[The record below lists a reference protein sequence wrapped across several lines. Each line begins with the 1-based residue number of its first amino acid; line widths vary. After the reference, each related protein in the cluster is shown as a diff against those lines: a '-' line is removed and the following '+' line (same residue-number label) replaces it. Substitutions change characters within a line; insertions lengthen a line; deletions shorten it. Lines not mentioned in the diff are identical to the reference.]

1 MVPLGLSFGSPIM
14 QVVVSVTSRLKV
26 SSSRRCVPGVD
37 IDDDIAPSDVLEG
50 DFAPSDDFEGDADL
64 NLSKLDDG
72 ESSGDDVKRV
82 VVVLV
87 VCCCCGFNGDLS
99 RLLVSIVMLQL
110 FFSFKGLRMGT
121 VGSPREQ

>member
-1 MVPLGLSFGSPIM
+1 MPLGLSFGSPIM

-37 IDDDIAPSDVLEG
+37 IDDDIAPSDVFEG
-50 DFAPSDDFEGDADL
+50 DFAPSDDFDGDADL
-64 NLSKLDDG
+64 NLSKLDG

-87 VCCCCGFNGDLS
+87 VCCCCGFKGDLS
-99 RLLVSIVMLQL
+99 RLLESFVMLQL
-110 FFSFKGLRMGT
+110 FFSFRGLRMGT

>member
-1 MVPLGLSFGSPIM
+1 MPLGLSFGSPIM

-37 IDDDIAPSDVLEG
+37 IDDDIAPSDVFEG
-50 DFAPSDDFEGDADL
+50 DFAPSDDFDGDADL
-64 NLSKLDDG
+64 NLSKLDG
-72 ESSGDDVKRV
+72 ESSGEDVNRV

-87 VCCCCGFNGDLS
+87 VCCCCGFKGDLS
-99 RLLVSIVMLQL
+99 RLLVSIVMLHV
-110 FFSFKGLRMGT
+110 FFSFNGLRMGT

>member
-1 MVPLGLSFGSPIM
+1 MPLGLSFGSPIM

-37 IDDDIAPSDVLEG
+37 IDDDIAPSDVFEG
-50 DFAPSDDFEGDADL
+50 DFAPSDDFDGDADL

-87 VCCCCGFNGDLS
+87 VCCCCGFKGDLS
-99 RLLVSIVMLQL
+99 RLLVSFVMLQL

>member
-1 MVPLGLSFGSPIM
+1 MPLGLSFGSPIM

-37 IDDDIAPSDVLEG
+37 IDDDIAPSDVFEG
-50 DFAPSDDFEGDADL
+50 DFAPSDDFDGDADL
-64 NLSKLDDG
+64 NLSTLDG
-72 ESSGDDVKRV
+72 ESSGEDVNRV

-99 RLLVSIVMLQL
+99 RLLVSMVMLQL